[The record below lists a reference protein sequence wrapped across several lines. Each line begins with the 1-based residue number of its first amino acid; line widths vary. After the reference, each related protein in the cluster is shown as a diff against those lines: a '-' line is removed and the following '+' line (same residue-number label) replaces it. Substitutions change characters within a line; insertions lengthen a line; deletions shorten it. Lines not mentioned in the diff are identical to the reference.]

1 MFSLKNIKRFA
12 KWLLVFLGIIFLI
25 LILLGFTER
34 PFWAYYALSS
44 PQERLTTPPEKIV
57 LMGADGMPS
66 KKNLIRCYFAIEA
79 AKTYPETRIIIALPQ
94 PDTTTSD
101 DNLLKMSNEFTAKGI
116 DSTRILFETTGVN
129 TYSQVKNM
137 CEILNPDEPVLVI
150 TSPEH
155 MKRTLLCFKKQ
166 GFINV
171 SGQASFGNDI
181 NPELLKQAEGD
192 YVSGSL
198 ALRYNIWT
206 QFQYEIIVAREYMAL
221 LYYKYK
227 GWI

>member
-1 MFSLKNIKRFA
+1 MSPLNNIKRLV
-12 KWLLVFLGIIFLI
+12 KWLLEFLGIIFLV
-25 LILLGFTER
+25 LIFLGFTER

-44 PQERLTTPPEKIV
+44 PQEELKTPPERII
-57 LMGADGMPS
+57 LMGAEGMPS

-94 PDTTTSD
+94 SDTSTSD
-101 DNLLKMSNEFTAKGI
+101 NNLLKMRNEFTAKGI
-116 DSTRILFETTGVN
+116 DSARILFETTGVN

-137 CEILNPDEPVLVI
+137 CKILNPGESVLVI

-166 GFINV
+166 GFKNV

-192 YVSGSL
+192 YVSRSL
-198 ALRYNIWT
+198 TLRYNIWT
-206 QFQYEIIVAREYMAL
+206 QFQYEIIVVREYMAL

>member
-1 MFSLKNIKRFA
+1 MRSLNNIKRFA
-12 KWLLVFLGIIFLI
+12 KRLLEFLGIIFLI
-25 LILLGFTER
+25 LIFLGFTER

-44 PQERLTTPPEKIV
+44 PQEELKTPPEEIV

-66 KKNLIRCYFAIEA
+66 KKNLIRCYFTIEA

-94 PDTTTSD
+94 PDTTKPD
-101 DNLLKMSNEFTAKGI
+101 DNLLKMRNEFTAKGI
-116 DSTRILFETTGVN
+116 DSSRIVFETTGIN

-137 CEILNPDEPVLVI
+137 CERLNPEESILVI

-166 GFINV
+166 GFKNI

-198 ALRYNIWT
+198 TLRYNIWT

-221 LYYKYK
+221 LYYKIK